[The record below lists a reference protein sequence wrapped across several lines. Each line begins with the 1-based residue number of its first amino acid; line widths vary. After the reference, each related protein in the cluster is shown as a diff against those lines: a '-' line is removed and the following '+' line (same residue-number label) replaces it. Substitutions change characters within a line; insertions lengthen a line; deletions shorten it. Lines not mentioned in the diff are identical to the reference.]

1 MWGVEEKRRINK
13 QRKTNKRRLKEALT
27 DYSKYYF
34 STLEFLVEAGKGFIL
49 FLVVGY
55 LFYGSILSVIFLS
68 PGIFLYMEFQRKK
81 KKKKRIE
88 QLKEE
93 FKEMLVIVGECLEAG
108 YSIENSFIE
117 SYSFMK
123 ERFGEKSDMVQEL
136 NIVRQGLKVNVKIE
150 ELLMDLAKRSG
161 IEDIKDFAVVF
172 SQAKRGGGNMA
183 SIMKRTIQ
191 MIREKIE
198 IKKEIQILLAG
209 KKYEQKIM
217 SMVPVGVIAY
227 ISITSK
233 GFFSILYGNLP
244 GILIMSVCLAVYV
257 GTVLFADYITQ
268 IEV

>member
-1 MWGVEEKRRINK
+1 M
-13 QRKTNKRRLKEALT
+13 
-27 DYSKYYF
+27 
-34 STLEFLVEAGKGFIL
+34 EAGKGLIL

-55 LFYGSILSVIFLS
+55 LFYGSVLSVIFLS

-117 SYSFMK
+117 SYVFLK

-136 NIVRQGLKVNVKIE
+136 NIIRQGLKVNVKIE
-150 ELLMDLAKRSG
+150 ELLMDLAKRSS

-183 SIMKRTIQ
+183 FIMKRTIQ

-244 GILIMSVCLAVYV
+244 GILIMSVCLVAYI
-257 GTVLFADYITQ
+257 GTVLFADYIMQ

>member
-1 MWGVEEKRRINK
+1 METKRRIGK
-13 QRKTNKRRLKEALT
+13 QREINKRRLKETLT

-34 STLEFLVEAGKGFIL
+34 SIIEFLIEVGKGLIL
-49 FLVVGY
+49 FFVIGY
-55 LFYGSILSVIFLS
+55 LFYGSVLSVVFLS
-68 PGIFLYMEFQRKK
+68 PGIVLYMEFQRKK
-81 KKKKRIE
+81 KRKNRIE

-93 FKEMLVIVGECLEAG
+93 FKEMLVLVGECLEAG

-117 SYSFMK
+117 SYSFMR
-123 ERFGEKSDMVQEL
+123 ERFGENSDMVKEL
-136 NIVRQGLKVNVKIE
+136 NIIRQGLKVNLKIE

-183 SIMKRTIQ
+183 FIMKRTIH

-227 ISITSK
+227 ISITSP

-244 GILIMSVCLAVYV
+244 GILIMSVCLVAYI
-257 GTVLFADYITQ
+257 GTVLFADYIMQ